1 MALAEKFSLNYFSPD
16 ARRYGDTQISRCE
29 TYWTGPETNHGAIV
43 KGDSE
48 ACEETAAPK
57 KICSDST
64 GTFLLLVREHDKVAR
79 DFGYSEKKKNPR

>member
-1 MALAEKFSLNYFSPD
+1 MSARNYG
-16 ARRYGDTQISRCE
+16 ARVSRCE
-29 TYWTGPETNHGAIV
+29 SYWTAPKTNHAAIV

-64 GTFLLLVREHDKVAR
+64 GTFLLLVRGHDKVAR
-79 DFGYSEKKKNPR
+79 DFSRSEKKIR